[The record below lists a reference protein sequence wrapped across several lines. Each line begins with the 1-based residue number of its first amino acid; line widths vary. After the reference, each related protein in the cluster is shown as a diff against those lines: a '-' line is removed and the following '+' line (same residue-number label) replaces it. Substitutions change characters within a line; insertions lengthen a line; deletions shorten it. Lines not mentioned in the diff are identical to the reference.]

1 MEKRKYSCKEKMRE
15 QIIEILEK
23 VKPGVDYEK
32 EKKLVDARV
41 LDSLSIIAL
50 VSELSFAF
58 DVEIDVMDLVPEN
71 LNSVDAMVELVQE
84 LQEG

>member
-1 MEKRKYSCKEKMRE
+1 MKE
-15 QIIEILEK
+15 QIIEILESIHS
-23 VKPGVDYEK
+23 GVDYATAT
-32 EKKLVDARV
+32 KLIDERV

-71 LNSVDAMVELVQE
+71 LNSVDAIVSLINE
-84 LQEG
+84 LQE

>member
-1 MEKRKYSCKEKMRE
+1 MKE
-15 QIIEILEK
+15 QIIEILESIHS
-23 VKPGVDYEK
+23 GVDYAK
-32 EKKLVDARV
+32 ATKLIDERV

-71 LNSVDAMVELVQE
+71 LNSVDAMVSLISD
-84 LQEG
+84 LQE

>member
-1 MEKRKYSCKEKMRE
+1 MRE
-15 QIIEILEK
+15 QVIGILESIH
-23 VKPGVDYEK
+23 PGVDYET
-32 EKKLVDARV
+32 EMKLIDSRI

-71 LNSVDAMVELVQE
+71 LNNVDAIVNLIEE
-84 LQEG
+84 LQE